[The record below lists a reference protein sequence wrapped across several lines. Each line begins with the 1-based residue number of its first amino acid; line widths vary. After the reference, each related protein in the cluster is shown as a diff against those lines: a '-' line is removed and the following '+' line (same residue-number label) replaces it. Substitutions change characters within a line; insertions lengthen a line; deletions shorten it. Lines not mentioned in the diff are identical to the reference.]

1 MIDRMLWSRLAVAA
15 GDADAGD
22 LTRLVDSDLYIL
34 VGVTGVG
41 KTTALQAVG
50 DRLELCV
57 LPDRRSVADEV
68 ILPAAQALEG
78 ESPSPVA
85 DRVER
90 FRLTARYRDRHHGG
104 IAEALAS
111 LAFTGSERRVLFFD
125 GLRGAAECG
134 WAATHLP
141 RASFVVL
148 EAPTAIR
155 LQRLLGRRSDFD
167 RAPVALDVTVAGS
180 LLERVPG
187 LADLLSETELGR
199 VLAVAQAAGT
209 SSVDV
214 AEKAAIIVAE
224 ARNYDTG
231 EAISIL
237 RSELAEKRLLVVD
250 TSDTAPD
257 AVGHCIAKWI
267 RRSRLGA
274 ELL

>member
-1 MIDRMLWSRLAVAA
+1 M
-15 GDADAGD
+15 
-22 LTRLVDSDLYIL
+22 
-34 VGVTGVG
+34 
-41 KTTALQAVG
+41 
-50 DRLELCV
+50 
-57 LPDRRSVADEV
+57 
-68 ILPAAQALEG
+68 
-78 ESPSPVA
+78 
-85 DRVER
+85 
-90 FRLTARYRDRHHGG
+90 
-104 IAEALAS
+104 
-111 LAFTGSERRVLFFD
+111 
-125 GLRGAAECG
+125 
-134 WAATHLP
+134 
-141 RASFVVL
+141 L

-199 VLAVAQAAGT
+199 ILAVAQAAGT

-231 EAISIL
+231 ETISIL